1 MHHLLRII
9 FLFFALTLAG
19 CASVSE
25 FPTSAAEVDFDG
37 SQGHTGWAKHERTF
51 LLRNTQL
58 KDALPAAAKALRAS
72 QFVVVSSDPQGAVV
86 MGEHG
91 ETTNEHN
98 LVAALYF
105 RPAGNDLRVRIQVQ
119 ASRGLGFLF
128 HQVEPNWDWE
138 LEVALRGILNR

>member
-1 MHHLLRII
+1 MHPLPRLLV
-9 FLFFALTLAG
+9 FALTAGLAG
-19 CASVSE
+19 CASVDE
-25 FPTSAAEVDFDG
+25 FPTNAAEVDFDG

-58 KDALPAAAKALRAS
+58 KDALPAAAKALTAA
-72 QFVVVSSDPQGAVV
+72 QFVVVKSDPEGAVV

-105 RPAGNDLRVRIQVQ
+105 RPVGNDLRVRIQVQ

>member
-1 MHHLLRII
+1 MHPLPRLLV
-9 FLFFALTLAG
+9 FTLTVGLAG

-25 FPTSAAEVDFDG
+25 FATSAAEVDFDG
-37 SQGHTGWAKHERTF
+37 EQGHTGWAKHERAF
-51 LLRNTQL
+51 LLRNTKL
-58 KDALPAAAKALRAS
+58 SDALPAAAKALRAS

-105 RPAGNDLRVRIQVQ
+105 RPAGEDLRVRIKVQ
-119 ASRGLGFLF
+119 AARGLGFLF

-138 LEVALRGILNR
+138 LETSLRGILNR